1 MLPMVVATAWLVVLP
16 AFAGW
21 KVERVMLGFVVVEL
35 VALASSVVMILVSVV
50 AVTVAAVSALLVATA
65 QPVVVA
71 ELPAVA
77 RLRLVAA
84 VPGTTTAVSATG
96 AVGQRDVPGPLL
108 PFSVPLDEPIETD
121 LQGRFVMGQGKES
134 AA

>member
-21 KVERVMLGFVVVEL
+21 KVERTMLGFVAVEW

-50 AVTVAAVSALLVATA
+50 AVAAAAVSVLLVATV

-71 ELPAVA
+71 ELPVVA
-77 RLRLVAA
+77 PLRLVAA
-84 VPGTTTAVSATG
+84 ALGRATAVSATG
-96 AVGQRDVPGPLL
+96 AVGQRDVLGLLL
-108 PFSVPLDEPIETD
+108 PFSAPLDELI
-121 LQGRFVMGQGKES
+121 
-134 AA
+134 